1 VTGNG
6 SAFFFWLWVWGFLV
20 AVQGSCRLASSCL
33 VRSLSGINTQSQTRL
48 NATRR
53 GCESLRRV
61 LGLGLWSVKRS
72 IKSQR
77 FKFWVRL
84 GGSRVVWCQPKAKVG
99 LGMHTQQQRSNI
111 TTSTHII
118 NLFFFLLS
126 HISTLD
132 SLVTV
137 PAQSL
142 PSRPRLAPDAVAYSR
157 LTELIIQY
165 SPAAGS
171 L

>member
-1 VTGNG
+1 MGCHGTGPVTGNG

-99 LGMHTQQQRSNI
+99 LGMHTQQQRSNF
-111 TTSTHII
+111 TSQHRPTSSISSSFCCPTYQHSTPSSRFRP
-118 NLFFFLLS
+118 NHCHRDRALLPM
-126 HISTLD
+126 L
-132 SLVTV
+132 
-137 PAQSL
+137 
-142 PSRPRLAPDAVAYSR
+142 
-157 LTELIIQY
+157 
-165 SPAAGS
+165 
-171 L
+171 